1 MKRVFRAYAAVLLG
15 LCLESTLVAQA
26 IAPRTFR
33 AVAGEAR
40 TAALN
45 DGVPP
50 MTAITS
56 ARTTPPLEF
65 PIRVLTTEPTGM
77 KLVIPPAT
85 PPGDYTVE
93 IEGRGPEGRNI
104 STALKITVDAVT
116 FSPEAVAARPP
127 VILLNGFQLAC
138 GDTASTL
145 TASVDTFG
153 QLASLLQTDGVGVAY
168 FNNCTY
174 GDISI
179 EQLAGQLNIYLAG
192 LQYTDGTPIPQVD
205 LVVHSMGGLIARAYL
220 AGKGQSSGFFSPP
233 ANPKVRKLIA
243 IATPHFGSFQAGYI
257 GTQESEMALGNQF
270 LWDLATWNQGQEDL
284 RGVDALA
291 IIGNAGTYGTT
302 NNASDGVVSLTSGSL
317 GFVEPD
323 QRTRIVPYCHI
334 TPGFLTGLGMSC
346 ANNHG
351 IADIDSAS
359 HLSAQIVRSFLADTT
374 AWQSVGN
381 PPSTDP
387 FLSRYGAA
395 LLALKGTNDVYFAD
409 LTGVTFDNAAGSLVA
424 GPSKAVASLYY
435 SEFIAGG
442 QHSFSMTHSNAQVTT
457 GTGTPVAGSGRALL
471 FKFGPVISAV
481 RSATGGLPGLT
492 VASGSNI
499 TVYGSGFSGTGTQ
512 LTANGAALTIS
523 SLSNQQIT
531 AFLPAGYNGL
541 VQLKVNN
548 ASGQHTVNIM
558 TAAAAPPPAISL
570 SAGQVSFSYTLGGS
584 APASQTVNITNSG
597 GGTLTWSASS
607 GSSWLTVSPNSGV
620 GSGTLTLAINPA
632 GLTAQTYT
640 GAITVTASG
649 ATNSPQTI
657 SVALTVNAAPQ
668 PSLSLSASQ
677 ASFSFTLGGGTPASQ
692 TVNITNAGAGTLA
705 WTAASGSSWLT
716 VSPNSGTGSGT
727 LTLGINPAGLTAQT
741 YNGAITVTASGATNS
756 PRTISVTLTVNAAPP
771 SISLSTSKASFS
783 YTLGGSAPASQ
794 TFNVTNTSSGTLAW
808 TAASGSS
815 WLTVSPSSGTG
826 SGTLTLGINSAGLTA
841 QTYNGAVTVT
851 APGAA
856 NSPQTIA
863 VMLTVSAAAAPSVV
877 VSAVVNAASWTG
889 SAVAPGELIVIG
901 GTMLGPSTGVAGTV
915 DPSTGKMVSQ
925 LAGTTVLF
933 NGVAAPLLYTSATQ
947 VNAIVPYETAG
958 CTQATLQVQY
968 QGVLSSSLTLPCAT
982 AAPGIF
988 TFNASG
994 AGPAAA
1000 ANQDGTFNG
1009 PSSPA
1014 AKGSYVTLYFT
1025 GGGQT
1030 NPAGVTGSITDT
1042 LTLKWL
1048 TQNTTVTVG
1057 GIAAMVAFDGAA
1069 PTFVDGVLQLNI
1081 QLDAG
1086 TPSGSALPVVIKVG
1100 NASSPATATLAV
1112 Q

>member
-1 MKRVFRAYAAVLLG
+1 VKRIFRVYIAVFLG
-15 LCLESTLVAQA
+15 VCLDGTLVAQA

-45 DGVPP
+45 EGVPP

-65 PIRVLTTEPTGM
+65 PIRVLTTEPSGL

-93 IEGRGPEGRNI
+93 IAGRGPDGRSI
-104 STALKITVDAVT
+104 STALQVRVDAVT
-116 FSPEAVAARPP
+116 FSPEAVAVRPP
-127 VILLNGFQLAC
+127 VILLNGFQLVC

-205 LVVHSMGGLIARAYL
+205 LVVHSMGGLVARAYL

-270 LWDLATWNQGQEDL
+270 LWDLATWNQGQDDL

-346 ANNHG
+346 ANNQG

-374 AWQSVGN
+374 AWQSVGY
-381 PPSTDP
+381 PPSADP
-387 FLSRYGAA
+387 FLSRYGGA
-395 LLALKGTNDVYFAD
+395 LLALKGTNDVYFTD

-424 GPSKAVASLYY
+424 GPSKAIASLYY

-442 QHSFSMTHSNAQVTT
+442 QHSFSITHSNAQVTT

-492 VASGSNI
+492 VAPGSNI

-512 LTANGAALTIS
+512 LTANGAALSIS
-523 SLSNQQIT
+523 SLSDQQIT

-558 TAAAAPPPAISL
+558 TAAAAPPPSISL
-570 SAGQVSFSYTLGGS
+570 SAGQAGFSYTLGGS
-584 APASQTVNITNSG
+584 APASQTVNITNAG

-620 GSGTLTLAINPA
+620 GAGTLTLAINPA
-632 GLTAQTYT
+632 GLTAQTYN

-657 SVALTVNAAPQ
+657 SVVLTVNAAPQ
-668 PSLSLSASQ
+668 PSLSLSTGQ

-705 WTAASGSSWLT
+705 WSAASGSSWLT

-727 LTLGINPAGLTAQT
+727 LTLGINP
-741 YNGAITVTASGATNS
+741 V
-756 PRTISVTLTVNAAPP
+756 
-771 SISLSTSKASFS
+771 
-783 YTLGGSAPASQ
+783 
-794 TFNVTNTSSGTLAW
+794 
-808 TAASGSS
+808 
-815 WLTVSPSSGTG
+815 
-826 SGTLTLGINSAGLTA
+826 GLTA

-851 APGAA
+851 ATGAA
-856 NSPQTIA
+856 NSPQTIS
-863 VMLTVSAAAAPSVV
+863 VTLTVRPAAAPSVV

-889 SAVAPGELIVIG
+889 STVAPGELIVIG
-901 GTMLGPSTGVAGTV
+901 GTMLGPSTGVSGTV
-915 DPSTGKMVSQ
+915 DPSTGKMVLQ

-947 VNAIVPYETAG
+947 VNAIVPYEETG

-968 QGVLSSSLTLPCAT
+968 QGVPSSAMTLPCAT
-982 AAPGIF
+982 AEPGIF

-1030 NPAGVTGSITDT
+1030 NPAGVTGSIIGTS
-1042 LTLKWL
+1042 TLKWL

-1057 GIAAMVAFDGAA
+1057 GVAATVAFDGAA

-1081 QLDAG
+1081 QLSGD
-1086 TPSGSALPVVIKVG
+1086 TPTGSALPVVIKVG